1 MKAVAVIKIAI
12 VLLTVTFLTA
22 CNPSS
27 IRRDSRL
34 EDSLLYYK
42 IQMNRSNFGA
52 AAGFRASDS
61 PWDVRGLDRIQLTDY
76 TVQQST
82 ARDEGKTIERVVMLR
97 YIDRYTMRERST
109 IYKEIWKYDNGVWKL
124 SGEPPE
130 IR

>member
-1 MKAVAVIKIAI
+1 MKAVGAIKIAI
-12 VLLTVTFLTA
+12 VLLTVAILSA

-42 IQMNRSNFGA
+42 IQMNRSNFAA
-52 AAGFRASDS
+52 AAGFRTTDS
-61 PWDVRGLDRIQLTDY
+61 PWDVRGLERIQLTDY
-76 TVQQST
+76 MVQQSVT
-82 ARDEGKTIERVVMLR
+82 RDEGKTVERVVMLR

-109 IYKEIWKYDNGVWKL
+109 LYKEIWKYDNGAWKL
-124 SGEPPE
+124 SGEPPV